1 MWTYEQATGR
11 VVKEGVGI
19 LATGYSGSTTGK
31 NDPSQESVKNVGPI
45 PRGRYT
51 IGAPRDTKTHGPYVL
66 PLTPDLGNE
75 LWGRE
80 GFLIHGDN
88 LEFPG
93 TASEGCIVL
102 PRFARERLWE
112 SNDHDLQV
120 VRELEMTA

>member
-1 MWTYEQATGR
+1 MWTYSQTDGR
-11 VVKEGVGI
+11 VTKEGVGI
-19 LATGYSGSTTGK
+19 LATGYSGRDDGK
-31 NDPSQESVKNVGPI
+31 NNAAMEDVKNKGPI

-75 LWGRE
+75 LHGRE

-112 SNDHDLQV
+112 SLDHELQV